1 MSRGAALHRIEEALR
16 ASDSRSNAR
25 GDWQC
30 PAHEDRNPSLSV
42 GQGESGAVVHCHAGC
57 CVDEVMAALN
67 LEMADLFDEP
77 KRKPNGKS
85 SPTSERPRVVA
96 RYVYTDRMGKPLAR
110 KVRYEPKN
118 FAWEVANGS
127 GWRLARKGEGNLGVL
142 YRLPEVVDA
151 DHVHIGEGEKA
162 ADALAEVGHCATC
175 PPTGCWT
182 PELVEP
188 LRGKPATLWV
198 DRDAEG
204 LKKARKAIEALRP
217 VVKSLR
223 VVQSK
228 EDTTKADAYDHLKAG
243 HAVADAVELDPASL
257 AERDLSQRP
266 RLLTADEF
274 ATDVAPEAIV
284 RGLIYIASTTLLT
297 GASKTGKTW
306 FVLQLVLCVLAGIE
320 FMGLKVRAG
329 VVLLLSLELSA
340 GMVRKRF
347 EEMCHSIGFP
357 SPRIGENLHVVAP
370 TADYV
375 PALDLSTEIG
385 FQHLRS
391 LIEQTDA
398 QLVVLDT
405 LYRFLPGSD
414 PVDNK
419 EQGQVFG
426 RLNDLAQG
434 TGAALLIVDH
444 MGKGEHLGPISQSA
458 LGASVKGG
466 AARVVAALK
475 RTSKEDGGRW
485 EFNVESHFG
494 NWDEPLHFERPK
506 LGDERRAGGCVLCTA
521 SEAHGL
527 DEATIRRVFANHGE
541 RVNGRPVFASKR
553 KLREAL
559 QAEKLASGNS
569 QADAMVHSIVV
580 DFCVPET
587 TAHTWGKDRPIVT
600 SGGPKRATVFTW
612 RMVEPEQPHHV

>member
-1 MSRGAALHRIEEALR
+1 MTADTALQRVEEALR
-16 ASDSRSNAR
+16 GSDSRSNAR

-30 PAHEDRNPSLSV
+30 PTHADRTPSLSV
-42 GQGESGAVVHCHAGC
+42 DQGERGVVIHCHAGC
-57 CVDEVMAALN
+57 SVNEVVAALD

-77 KRKPNGKS
+77 KRKPDGRG
-85 SPTSERPRVVA
+85 SPTPEQRVVA
-96 RYVYTDRMGKPLAR
+96 HYLYTDRMGDALAR
-110 KVRYEPKN
+110 KVRLEPKS
-118 FAWEVANGS
+118 FAWEVPNGS
-127 GWRLARKGEGNLGVL
+127 GWRLARKGEGNPGVL

-175 PPTGCWT
+175 SPTGRWA
-182 PELVEP
+182 PELLEP
-188 LRGKPATLWV
+188 LHGKTATLWV

-204 LKKARKAIEALRP
+204 LNKARKAIDALLP

-223 VVQSK
+223 VVHSK

-243 HAVADAVELDPASL
+243 HSVADAVELDPASL

-284 RGLIYIASTTLLT
+284 LGLVYIASTTLLT

-306 FVLQLVLCVLAGIE
+306 FVLQLVLCVLSGIE
-320 FMGLKVRAG
+320 FLGLKARAG

-340 GMVRKRF
+340 GMVRKRI
-347 EEMCHSIGFP
+347 EELCGAVDFP
-357 SPRIGENLHVVAP
+357 APRIGENFHVVAP
-370 TADYV
+370 TSDYV
-375 PALDLSTEIG
+375 PALDLGSETG
-385 FQHLRS
+385 CQYLKD
-391 LIEQTDA
+391 LIEQTGA
-398 QLVVLDT
+398 ELVVLDT
-405 LYRFLPGSD
+405 LYRFLPGCD
-414 PVDNK
+414 PNDNG
-419 EQGQVFG
+419 EMGRVFG

-444 MGKGEHLGPISQSA
+444 TGKGEQLGPVSHSA

-506 LGDERRAGGCVLCTA
+506 LEDGTRGGGCVLCTA

-527 DEATIRRVFANHGE
+527 DEATVRRVFANHGE
-541 RVNGRPVFASKR
+541 RVNGRPVIPSKR

-559 QAEKLASGNS
+559 QAEKLASGNA
-569 QADAMVHSIVV
+569 QGDQMVRSIVS
-580 DFCVPET
+580 DYCAPE
-587 TAHTWGKDRPIVT
+587 TAHTWGEDRPIVT
-600 SGGPKRATVFTW
+600 SDGPKNATVFTW
-612 RMVEPEQPHHV
+612 RMVEPEQPHRV

>member
-1 MSRGAALHRIEEALR
+1 MSQGAALHRIDEALR
-16 ASDSRSNAR
+16 EVGSRRNAR

-57 CVDEVMAALN
+57 CVNDVMAALD

-77 KRKPNGKS
+77 KPKPNGKNL
-85 SPTSERPRVVA
+85 PPSEQSRVVA
-96 RYVYTDRMGKPLAR
+96 HYVYTERMGEPIAR
-110 KVRYEPKN
+110 KVRLEPKS

-127 GWRLARKGEGNLGVL
+127 GWRLARKGEGNPGVL
-142 YRLPEVVDA
+142 YRLSEINEA

-162 ADALAEVGHCATC
+162 ADALAGAGHCATC
-175 PPTGCWT
+175 PPTGRWT
-182 PELVEP
+182 PELMEP
-188 LRGKPATLWV
+188 LRGKGVTLWV

-204 LKKARKAIEALRP
+204 LNKARKAIDALLP

-223 VVQSK
+223 VVHSK

-243 HAVADAVELDPASL
+243 HSVADAIELDPASL
-257 AERDLSQRP
+257 TERDLSQRP

-284 RGLIYIASTTLLT
+284 LGLVYIASTTLLT

-306 FVLQLVLCVLAGIE
+306 FVLQLVLCVLAGIDFLE
-320 FMGLKVRAG
+320 LKTRDA
-329 VVLLLSLELSA
+329 VVLLCSLELSA
-340 GMVRKRF
+340 GMVRKRI
-347 EEMCHSIGFP
+347 EEICYSIGLP
-357 SPRIGENLHVVAP
+357 TPRIGENLHVAAP

-375 PALDLSTEIG
+375 PALDLGTEIG
-385 FQHLRS
+385 CQHLRN
-391 LIEQTDA
+391 LIEQTGA

-405 LYRFLPGSD
+405 LYRFLPGCD
-414 PVDNK
+414 PLDNK
-419 EQGQVFG
+419 EMGRVFG

-444 MGKGEHLGPISQSA
+444 MGKGEHLGPISHSA

-466 AARVVAALK
+466 AARVVSSLK

-506 LGDERRAGGCVLCTA
+506 LDDGTRGGGCVLCTA
-521 SEAHGL
+521 SDAHGL

-541 RVNGRPVFASKR
+541 RVNGRPVIPSKR

-559 QAEKLASGNS
+559 KVEKLASGNS
-569 QADAMVHSIVV
+569 QADAMVHSIVI
-580 DFCVPET
+580 DFCAPET

-600 SGGPKRATVFTW
+600 SDGPKRATVFTW
-612 RMVEPEQPHHV
+612 RMVEPEHAHHV